1 MKKVLVL
8 VAVCG
13 ACLLLPLQGTAAPP
27 EDVTCSQD
35 TNFFTGTA
43 HNLIVPEGGFCE
55 MTEATITHDLIVE
68 GEAFAD
74 VSATTIGH
82 DLVLRP
88 GEAGAG
94 VQTTS
99 IGHDVIVGFAG
110 GLQLEQTTIG
120 HDLTAS
126 KPQNVQTGRNCPPP
140 DCPGGTVTVGH
151 DLSINGTPDGYDFVF
166 GGMCALNVGHDM
178 KVSNWD
184 VTLGFGIGDN
194 CAFLDLAS
202 NTIANDLIVTDNS
215 ALEGF
220 FGASSLEVGG
230 NHVGKD
236 LIFEGNSATP
246 PGYLEVR
253 DNVVG
258 RDAICESNT
267 PAVSGDAFDGP
278 NVVGGENTC
287 G

>member
-1 MKKVLVL
+1 LLV
-8 VAVCG
+8 
-13 ACLLLPLQGTAAPP
+13 PLQGSAAPP
-27 EDVTCSQD
+27 ADVTCSQD

-43 HNLIVPEGGFCE
+43 RNLIVPEGGFCDVVD
-55 MTEATITHDLIVE
+55 ATITHDLIVE
-68 GEAFAD
+68 AEAGSY
-74 VSATTIGH
+74 VSTTTIGH

-88 GEAGAG
+88 GEADAG
-94 VQTTS
+94 VEATS

-110 GLQLEQTTIG
+110 GLQLERTSIA
-120 HDLTAS
+120 HDLIAS
-126 KPQNVQTGRNCPPP
+126 KPQNVQTGRNCAPP

-151 DLSINGTPDGYDFVF
+151 DLSINGTPEGYDFVF

-178 KVSNWD
+178 KVSNWE

-194 CAFLDLAS
+194 CASNDLAS
-202 NTIANDLIVTDNS
+202 NTIANDLVVTHNA

-220 FGASSLEVGG
+220 FGASAIEVGN
-230 NHVGKD
+230 NHVGND
-236 LIFEGNSATP
+236 LIFKGNSAAP

-258 RDAICESNT
+258 RDAICSANT

-278 NVVGGENTC
+278 NVAGRENTC